1 MTILIPFL
9 LFTFTVVV
17 LSRRQARINAAM
29 KDTGPGPEGS
39 GPYLGE
45 NLPGPYCSSQEG
57 FRRP

>member
-45 NLPGPYCSSQEG
+45 NLPGPY
-57 FRRP
+57 